1 MRSLTGKIEPKK
13 LGLGLLAGGCLALLT
28 YVSLAKLFAIYS
40 PVFGAYSFQFDPVL
54 KLFFRILLNLSS
66 SSASTAN
73 TSGLLQNAPPGSSA
87 PQKEAIPP
95 QEDTT
100 FGGRKNDDPVDPV
113 DFPEEGPAVAG
124 SEEPGLPE
132 ALVSKKEKE
141 AELPSEPNPC
151 KESCLFLRSFS
162 CESTIKT
169 IEGQESGTPKTRLPP
184 QLLLSLG
191 NLKLCTLQSRQIL
204 SRPHLLMSGRI
215 S

>member
-40 PVFGAYSFQFDPVL
+40 PVFGEYSFQFDPVL

-95 QEDTT
+95 EDTT
-100 FGGRKNDDPVDPV
+100 FVGRKNDDPVDPV

-141 AELPSEPNPC
+141 AELLSEPNPC

-162 CESTIKT
+162 CESTISNYRRTGK
-169 IEGQESGTPKTRLPP
+169 RYP
-184 QLLLSLG
+184 QNSTTSATTFISWEF
-191 NLKLCTLQSRQIL
+191 KATLQSRQNL
-204 SRPHLLMSGRI
+204 SRPHF
-215 S
+215 